1 MKINKIISNRVAQL
15 NAQKEQIQQRMS
27 ELQNEYDQHKIVL
40 IQLRGALGEL
50 ELLQQKLSDEDIDN
64 VGDIVE

>member
-1 MKINKIISNRVAQL
+1 METNKVISDRVAQL
-15 NAQKEQIQQRMS
+15 NAQKEQVQKRMS

-64 VGDIVE
+64 VEDIVE

>member
-1 MKINKIISNRVAQL
+1 METNKVISDRIAQL
-15 NAQKEQIQQRMS
+15 NTQKEQIQKRMS

-64 VGDIVE
+64 VEDIVE

>member
-1 MKINKIISNRVAQL
+1 METNKVISDRVAQL
-15 NAQKEQIQQRMS
+15 NAQKEQVQKRMS

-50 ELLQQKLSDEDIDN
+50 ELLQQKLSDEDID
-64 VGDIVE
+64 DVEDTIE

>member
-1 MKINKIISNRVAQL
+1 MKINKTISDRIAQL
-15 NAQKEQIQQRMS
+15 NAQKEQVQKRMS

-50 ELLQQKLSDEDIDN
+50 ELLQQKLSEEEIDTVEDT
-64 VGDIVE
+64 VE

>member
-1 MKINKIISNRVAQL
+1 METNKVISDRIAQL
-15 NAQKEQIQQRMS
+15 NAQKERIQKRMS

-64 VGDIVE
+64 MENIVE